1 MLENVSAININTVCV
16 EPKANST
23 ALKMVDDRINSYC
36 LSSNLMKSAVL
47 ALVSSIN
54 LTLYFQ
60 TTQSLWIWV
69 TLTTLATRLPADP
82 TLDV

>member
-1 MLENVSAININTVCV
+1 MLKIFSAININIVCV

-36 LSSNLMKSAVL
+36 LSSNLMKSAVF
-47 ALVSSIN
+47 AIVRSIN
-54 LTLYFQ
+54 QTLCFQ

-69 TLTTLATRLPADP
+69 TLTTLATRHPVDP